1 MKGALVNNINEE
13 RRNAFKYFIRFLK
26 DNGIYRRFFVILKN
40 NPEGLYRTKYRS
52 NMSFF
57 FINSF
62 PDNWLTDSIIWA
74 KQKEGSEFWSINHN
88 KWVREYEKWL
98 KNNEIQRK

>member
-1 MKGALVNNINEE
+1 
-13 RRNAFKYFIRFLK
+13 
-26 DNGIYRRFFVILKN
+26 
-40 NPEGLYRTKYRS
+40 
-52 NMSFF
+52 MSFF